1 MFLYNK
7 TSLSSN
13 WIQELQI
20 ACEQYEIELKKTAS
34 CGFGS
39 LVEVYG
45 AIEKVALATTKEVFV
60 KSYLSNSKN
69 IDLVEYT
76 ILYNVYS
83 YKSLLLV
90 SLLLRSFSS
99 SFGFWC
105 LLFTKSGDSAHIFK
119 TIGNVYSAQIGIT
132 PTKLENTSRGLS
144 VQNQQAMN

>member
-20 ACEQYEIELKKTAS
+20 ACKQYETELKKTAF

-39 LVEVYG
+39 LVEVYR
-45 AIEKVALATTKEVFV
+45 AIEKVALATTKKVFV

-76 ILYNVYS
+76 ILYNVYF

-90 SLLLRSFSS
+90 SLLLWSFSS

-105 LLFTKSGDSAHIFK
+105 LFFINSGDSAHTF
-119 TIGNVYSAQIGIT
+119 
-132 PTKLENTSRGLS
+132 
-144 VQNQQAMN
+144 

>member
-13 WIQELQI
+13 WIQGLQI
-20 ACEQYEIELKKTAS
+20 ACKQYEIELKKTAS

-105 LLFTKSGDSAHIFK
+105 KLFIKSSDSAHIFK
-119 TIGNVYSAQIGIT
+119 TISYIYSAQIGIT
-132 PTKLENTSRGLS
+132 PTKLENTSRRLS
-144 VQNQQAMN
+144 VQN

>member
-7 TSLSSN
+7 TSRSSN
-13 WIQELQI
+13 WIQGLQI
-20 ACEQYEIELKKTAS
+20 VCEQYETELKKTAS

-90 SLLLRSFSS
+90 SLLLRFFSS
-99 SFGFWC
+99 LFSFWYLF
-105 LLFTKSGDSAHIFK
+105 FTKSEDFAYIFK
-119 TIGNVYSAQIGIT
+119 MIGNIYSAQIGII
-132 PTKLENTSRGLS
+132 PTKLK
-144 VQNQQAMN
+144 

>member
-13 WIQELQI
+13 WIQGLQI

-39 LVEVYG
+39 LVEVYR

-90 SLLLRSFSS
+90 SLSFSL
-99 SFGFWC
+99 SFDFWY
-105 LLFTKSGDSAHIFK
+105 LFFTKSSDFAHTLKMIS
-119 TIGNVYSAQIGIT
+119 NVYSAQIGII
-132 PTKLENTSRGLS
+132 PTKLENTSRRLL
-144 VQNQQAMN
+144 VQN

>member
-13 WIQELQI
+13 WIQGLQI
-20 ACEQYEIELKKTAS
+20 AYEQYEIELKKTAS

-39 LVEVYG
+39 LVEVYR

-90 SLLLRSFSS
+90 SLF
-99 SFGFWC
+99 
-105 LLFTKSGDSAHIFK
+105 I
-119 TIGNVYSAQIGIT
+119 
-132 PTKLENTSRGLS
+132 
-144 VQNQQAMN
+144 

>member
-20 ACEQYEIELKKTAS
+20 ACEQYETELKKTAS

-90 SLLLRSFSS
+90 SLPFSS
-99 SFGFWC
+99 SFDF
-105 LLFTKSGDSAHIFK
+105 
-119 TIGNVYSAQIGIT
+119 
-132 PTKLENTSRGLS
+132 
-144 VQNQQAMN
+144 